1 MGFHLKAINFDTP
14 MRFNETEGLL
24 ENLKIYL
31 KYWNSGSPM
40 GANIA
45 LWKDVG
51 RGGREQ
57 IATGRVWGMI
67 REI

>member
-1 MGFHLKAINFDTP
+1 MGFQLKAMNSDIP

-24 ENLKIYL
+24 ESLKSYL

-45 LWKDVG
+45 LWRDVG

-57 IATGRVWGMI
+57 IATGRAWGMT